1 MNRLNCP
8 LGVCSGDTHL
18 IAPDGG
24 LRHSKPYLVPE
35 LQRLGWRRVDNPK
48 RNYYHEYDRANP
60 SYKNEQV
67 DGIEDSDIL
76 SVTKL

>member
-1 MNRLNCP
+1 MKLTCP
-8 LGVCSGDTHL
+8 LGHCDGDVHM
-18 IAPDGG
+18 ISIDGG
-24 LRHSKPYLVPE
+24 LRHVKPYLAPE

-60 SYKNEQV
+60 SYSNEQI
-67 DGIEDSDIL
+67 DGIDDSDIL